1 MANQVEIFNI
11 DFGDTLNSI
20 EKLKAELKETRK
32 LFETAKPNTAEF
44 VKYSTEVKRLDGT
57 IKALNGVT
65 KENQNALG
73 GINNAAKFASGSY
86 GELKQKIDQQK
97 KALLELNVE
106 SDEFANTQEELIKLQ
121 EQRIAIEMKI
131 PSLFQERIKGA
142 IDESNSLK
150 QLRLDLK
157 AAQSAALNGDGKAAE
172 RVAELKDKIDDLKDS
187 TQSLQGSGVERLN
200 TSIGLLTEGFANFD
214 TDKVKTG
221 FKGIGAAMS
230 AIPIVLLIEGVK
242 LLIDNFDKVKE
253 VVQNLIPSLKQQ
265 FNLTKE
271 LNTANVEAAKNAIV
285 ERNNLDNLY
294 KASTDQTK
302 SIDERKKAQIE
313 LQKTY
318 PLTFKNFSD
327 EDFAL
332 GKAKKGYDELSKSIL
347 DASMLKAKQSLLDKE
362 AIAFAEGEQERLNE
376 IAEAREKLATASKKQ
391 NVAIDIESK
400 TRQVLASDYDA
411 QLSVINELIRENE
424 AEAESFKKKNAT
436 ILGDLAKYQQGA
448 DKIEAERAAAA
459 KDSNKSAE
467 DAAKAAAENAKK
479 IREEK
484 LAADLAAIKAIED
497 ARIAAIK
504 DDELRAFAK
513 EVLDNQRRIKEIDAG
528 KESEKLK
535 TQEKEAQAILFEQ
548 NITKINEEG
557 NAKRKGANEKA
568 AAENKELDEKAAADK
583 KALEE
588 QSYIDNILIAETALL
603 NKITNGEEYLEAQL
617 NLLNAEREQ
626 ELANTELTEAE
637 KAEITARYREQERQ
651 LRLQNAANDLQ
662 VASNLTASLGDLSN
676 SLFELKRSNLVKGS
690 AEDREAARN
699 QFNVNKAVS
708 ISTAILNG
716 ASAVM
721 NALGTVQPYYLAI
734 AAAIGAGVTATAQVA
749 KISAT
754 KFQYFDGGFT
764 SKGNPQG
771 KAQSIGNAQF
781 HNDEYVVPS
790 KVKNNPEA
798 VPHITALE
806 SMRKGYPKTGISGY
820 FDGGFTNR
828 SASVNAENN
837 IMNQNNLIE
846 FAKSIPNPIVR
857 VTDINKV
864 TTSNNVAINV
874 SSL

>member
-32 LFETAKPNTAEF
+32 LFESAKPNTAEF

-86 GELKQKIDQQK
+86 GELKQKIEQQK
-97 KALLELNVE
+97 KALLELNIE
-106 SDEFANTQEELIKLQ
+106 SEDFVNTQEELIKLQ
-121 EQRIAIEMKI
+121 EQRIEIEKKI

-362 AIAFAEGEQERLNE
+362 AIAFAEGEQQRLNE

-459 KDSNKSAE
+459 KESKKSEE
-467 DAAKAAAENAKK
+467 DAAENAKK
-479 IREEK
+479 IRDEK

-497 ARIAAIK
+497 ARIAAIN

-588 QSYIDNILIAETALL
+588 QSYIDRVALAEAYLIDVQR
-603 NKITNGEEYLEAQL
+603 NGTTYLEAQL
-617 NLLNAEREQ
+617 GLLNAEREQ
-626 ELANTELTEAE
+626 ELSNTELTQAQR
-637 KAEITARYREQERQ
+637 AEITAKYREQELQ
-651 LRLQNAANDLQ
+651 LNNKYYSDNLQA
-662 VASNLTASLGDLSN
+662 ASNVSASLGDLSN
-676 SLFELKRSNLVKGS
+676 SLFDLKRSNLEKGS
-690 AEDREAARN
+690 EEDKIAARK
-699 QFNVNKAVS
+699 QFDVNKAFG
-708 ISTAILNG
+708 ITTALIQGAVAVIN
-716 ASAVM
+716 ASASV
-721 NALGTVQPYYLAI
+721 PYLPVGLAASI
-734 AAAIGAGVTATAQVA
+734 AATATTAATVA
-749 KISAT
+749 KISST
-754 KFQYFDGGFT
+754 KFQYFDGGYT
-764 SKGNPQG
+764 ESGNPREE
-771 KAQSIGNAQF
+771 SYSMGNKQF
-781 HNDEYVVPS
+781 HKSEYVIPAKVLSTPTGSLLAS
-790 KVKNNPEA
+790 KA
-798 VPHITALE
+798 E
-806 SMRKGYPKTGISGY
+806 SMRKGFKPSGISGY
-820 FDGGFTNR
+820 FDGGFTNNSVSR
-828 SASVNAENN
+828 SASTANNFTSELSSVISKMQVVARISEINRVSKQNEVGVN
-837 IMNQNNLIE
+837 I
-846 FAKSIPNPIVR
+846 
-857 VTDINKV
+857 
-864 TTSNNVAINV
+864 

>member
-86 GELKQKIDQQK
+86 GELKQKIEQQK
-97 KALLELNVE
+97 KALLELNIE
-106 SDEFANTQEELIKLQ
+106 SEDFVNTQEELIKLQ
-121 EQRIAIEMKI
+121 EQRIEIEKKI

-253 VVQNLIPSLKQQ
+253 VVQNLIPSLKEQ

-362 AIAFAEGEQERLNE
+362 AIAFAEAEQQRLNE

-424 AEAESFKKKNAT
+424 AEAEAFKKKNAT
-436 ILGDLAKYQQGA
+436 ILGDLAKYQQGS

-459 KDSNKSAE
+459 KESKKSEE
-467 DAAKAAAENAKK
+467 DAAKEAAEARKKRAEERRKLEIEQYKDSIK
-479 IREEK
+479 IR
-484 LAADLAAIKAIED
+484 
-497 ARIAAIK
+497 
-504 DDELRAFAK
+504 DEL
-513 EVLDNQRRIKEIDAG
+513 IKEIED
-528 KESEKLK
+528 KEAAANAIRIA
-535 TQEKEAQAILFEQ
+535 QEKEATAIMVGLIQE
-548 NITKINEEG
+548 IEDK
-557 NAKRKGANEKA
+557 EK
-568 AAENKELDEKAAADK
+568 
-583 KALEE
+583 
-588 QSYIDNILIAETALL
+588 QGYIDRVALAEAHLIDVQR
-603 NKITNGEEYLEAQL
+603 NGTTYLEAQL
-617 NLLNAEREQ
+617 GLLNAEREQ
-626 ELANTELTEAE
+626 ELSNTELTQAQR
-637 KAEITARYREQERQ
+637 AEITAKYREQELQ
-651 LRLQNAANDLQ
+651 LNNKYYSDNLQA
-662 VASNLTASLGDLSN
+662 ASNVSASLGDLSN
-676 SLFELKRSNLVKGS
+676 SLFDLKRSNLQKGS
-690 AEDREAARN
+690 EEDKIAARK
-699 QFNVNKAVS
+699 QFDVNKAFG
-708 ISTAILNG
+708 ITTALIQGAVAVIN
-716 ASAVM
+716 ASASV
-721 NALGTVQPYYLAI
+721 PYLPVGLAASI
-734 AAAIGAGVTATAQVA
+734 AATATTAATVA
-749 KISAT
+749 KISST
-754 KFQYFDGGFT
+754 KFQYFDGGYT
-764 SKGNPQG
+764 EQGNPREE
-771 KAQSIGNAQF
+771 SYSMGNKQF
-781 HNDEYVVPS
+781 HKSEYVIPAKVLSTPTGSLLAS
-790 KVKNNPEA
+790 KA
-798 VPHITALE
+798 E
-806 SMRKGYPKTGISGY
+806 SMRKGFKPSGISGY
-820 FDGGFTNR
+820 FDGGFTNNSVSR
-828 SASVNAENN
+828 SASTANNFTSELSSVISKMQVVARISEINRVSKQNEVGVN
-837 IMNQNNLIE
+837 I
-846 FAKSIPNPIVR
+846 
-857 VTDINKV
+857 
-864 TTSNNVAINV
+864 

>member
-253 VVQNLIPSLKQQ
+253 VVQNLIPSLKEQ

-271 LNTANVEAAKNAIV
+271 LNSANVEAAKNAIV

-362 AIAFAEGEQERLNE
+362 AIAFAEGEQQRLNE
-376 IAEAREKLATASKKQ
+376 IAEAREKLTTASKKQ

-467 DAAKAAAENAKK
+467 DAAEKAKK
-479 IREEK
+479 LRGEK

-497 ARIAAIK
+497 ARIAAIN

-548 NITKINEEG
+548 NITKINEDG
-557 NAKRKGANEKA
+557 NAKRKGSNEKA
-568 AAENKELDEKAAADK
+568 AAENKALDEKAAADK

-588 QSYIDNILIAETALL
+588 QSYIDRVALAEAHLIDVQR
-603 NKITNGEEYLEAQL
+603 NGTTYLEAQL
-617 NLLNAEREQ
+617 GLLNAEREQ
-626 ELANTELTEAE
+626 ELSNTELTQAQR
-637 KAEITARYREQERQ
+637 AEITAKYREQELQ
-651 LRLQNAANDLQ
+651 LNNKYYSDNLQA
-662 VASNLTASLGDLSN
+662 ASNVSASLGDLSN
-676 SLFELKRSNLVKGS
+676 SLFDLKRSNLQKGS
-690 AEDREAARN
+690 EEDKIAARK
-699 QFNVNKAVS
+699 QFDVNKAFG
-708 ISTAILNG
+708 ITTALIQGAVAVIN
-716 ASAVM
+716 ASASV
-721 NALGTVQPYYLAI
+721 PYLPVGLAASI
-734 AAAIGAGVTATAQVA
+734 AATATTAATVA
-749 KISAT
+749 KISST
-754 KFQYFDGGFT
+754 KFQYFDGGYT
-764 SKGNPQG
+764 ESGNPREE
-771 KAQSIGNAQF
+771 SYSMGNKQF
-781 HNDEYVVPS
+781 HKSEYVIPAKVLSTPTGSLLAS
-790 KVKNNPEA
+790 KA
-798 VPHITALE
+798 E
-806 SMRKGYPKTGISGY
+806 SMRKGFKPSGISGY
-820 FDGGFTNR
+820 FDGGFTNNSVSR
-828 SASVNAENN
+828 SASTANNFTSELSSVISKMQVVARISEINRVSKQNEVGVN
-837 IMNQNNLIE
+837 I
-846 FAKSIPNPIVR
+846 
-857 VTDINKV
+857 
-864 TTSNNVAINV
+864 

>member
-172 RVAELKDKIDDLKDS
+172 RVVELKDKIDDLKDS
-187 TQSLQGSGVERLN
+187 TQSLHGSGVERLN

-253 VVQNLIPSLKQQ
+253 VVQNLIPSLKEQ

-271 LNTANVEAAKNAIV
+271 LNSANVEAAKNAIV

-362 AIAFAEGEQERLNE
+362 AIAFAEGEQKRLNE

-448 DKIEAERAAAA
+448 NKIEAERAAAA
-459 KDSNKSAE
+459 KESKKSEE
-467 DAAKAAAENAKK
+467 DAAKEAAEARKKRDEERRKLEIEQYKDSIK
-479 IREEK
+479 IR
-484 LAADLAAIKAIED
+484 
-497 ARIAAIK
+497 
-504 DDELRAFAK
+504 DEL
-513 EVLDNQRRIKEIDAG
+513 IKEIED
-528 KESEKLK
+528 KEAAANAIRIA
-535 TQEKEAQAILFEQ
+535 QEKEATAIMLGLIQEIQDKEQQAYIDKVTLANTALIEA
-548 NITKINEEG
+548 KLMGEETLSQ
-557 NAKRKGANEKA
+557 
-568 AAENKELDEKAAADK
+568 ELDLLKAK
-583 KALEE
+583 E
-588 QSYIDNILIAETALL
+588 
-603 NKITNGEEYLEAQL
+603 
-617 NLLNAEREQ
+617 EQ
-626 ELANTELTEAE
+626 ELASVQDNEIA
-637 KAEITARYREQERQ
+637 KAEIRAKYRLEEENLEKQYYSNN
-651 LRLQNAANDLQ
+651 LQA
-662 VASNLTASLGDLSN
+662 ASNVTASLGDLSN
-676 SLFELKRSNLVKGS
+676 SLFDLKRSNLEKGS
-690 AEDREAARN
+690 EEDKEAARK
-699 QFNVNKAVS
+699 QFDVNKAFG
-708 ISTAILNG
+708 ITTALIQGAVAVIN
-716 ASAVM
+716 ASASV
-721 NALGTVQPYYLAI
+721 PYLPVGLAASI
-734 AAAIGAGVTATAQVA
+734 AAAATTAATVA
-749 KISAT
+749 KISST
-754 KFQYFDGGFT
+754 KFQYFDGGYT
-764 SKGNPQG
+764 ESGNPREE
-771 KAQSIGNAQF
+771 SYSMGNKQF
-781 HNDEYVVPS
+781 HKSEYVIPAKVLSTPTGSLLAS
-790 KVKNNPEA
+790 KA
-798 VPHITALE
+798 E
-806 SMRKGYPKTGISGY
+806 SMRKGFKPSGISGY
-820 FDGGFTNR
+820 FDGGFTNNSVSR
-828 SASVNAENN
+828 SASTANNFTSELSSVISKMQVVARISEINRVSKQNEVGVN
-837 IMNQNNLIE
+837 I
-846 FAKSIPNPIVR
+846 
-857 VTDINKV
+857 
-864 TTSNNVAINV
+864 

>member
-32 LFETAKPNTAEF
+32 LFESAKPNTAEF

-97 KALLELNVE
+97 KALLELNIE
-106 SDEFANTQEELIKLQ
+106 SEDFVNTQEELIKLQ
-121 EQRIAIEMKI
+121 EQRIEIEKKI

-253 VVQNLIPSLKQQ
+253 VVQNLIPSLKEQ

-271 LNTANVEAAKNAIV
+271 LNAANVEAAKNAIV

-467 DAAKAAAENAKK
+467 DAAEKAKK
-479 IREEK
+479 LRDEK

-557 NAKRKGANEKA
+557 NAKRKASNEKA
-568 AAENKELDEKAAADK
+568 AAENKALDEKAAADK

-588 QSYIDNILIAETALL
+588 QSYIDRVALAEAHLIDVQR
-603 NKITNGEEYLEAQL
+603 NGTTYLEAQL
-617 NLLNAEREQ
+617 GLLNAEREQ
-626 ELANTELTEAE
+626 ELSNTELTQAQR
-637 KAEITARYREQERQ
+637 AEITAKYREQELQ
-651 LRLQNAANDLQ
+651 LNNKYYSDNLQA
-662 VASNLTASLGDLSN
+662 ASNVSASLGDLSN
-676 SLFELKRSNLVKGS
+676 SLFDLKRSNLQKGS
-690 AEDREAARN
+690 EEDKIAARK
-699 QFNVNKAVS
+699 QFDVNKAFG
-708 ISTAILNG
+708 ITTALIQGAVAVIN
-716 ASAVM
+716 ASASV
-721 NALGTVQPYYLAI
+721 PYLPVGLAASI
-734 AAAIGAGVTATAQVA
+734 AATATTAATVA
-749 KISAT
+749 KISST
-754 KFQYFDGGFT
+754 KFQYFDGGYT
-764 SKGNPQG
+764 EQGNPREE
-771 KAQSIGNAQF
+771 SYSMGNKQF
-781 HNDEYVVPS
+781 HKSEYVIPAKVLSTPTGSLLAS
-790 KVKNNPEA
+790 KA
-798 VPHITALE
+798 E
-806 SMRKGYPKTGISGY
+806 SMRKGFKPSGISGY
-820 FDGGFTNR
+820 FDGGFTNNSVSR
-828 SASVNAENN
+828 SASTANNFTSELSSVISKMQVVARISEINRVSKQNEVGVN
-837 IMNQNNLIE
+837 I
-846 FAKSIPNPIVR
+846 
-857 VTDINKV
+857 
-864 TTSNNVAINV
+864 

>member
-253 VVQNLIPSLKQQ
+253 VVQNLIPSLKEQ

-271 LNTANVEAAKNAIV
+271 LNSANVEAAKNAIV

-362 AIAFAEGEQERLNE
+362 AIAFAEGEQKRLNE

-448 DKIEAERAAAA
+448 NKIEAERAAAA
-459 KDSNKSAE
+459 KESKKSEE
-467 DAAKAAAENAKK
+467 DAAKEAAEARKKRDEERRKLEIEQYKDSIK
-479 IREEK
+479 IR
-484 LAADLAAIKAIED
+484 
-497 ARIAAIK
+497 
-504 DDELRAFAK
+504 DEL
-513 EVLDNQRRIKEIDAG
+513 IKEIED
-528 KESEKLK
+528 KEAAANAIRIA
-535 TQEKEAQAILFEQ
+535 QEKEATAIMLGLIQEIQDKEQQAYIDKVTLANTALIEA
-548 NITKINEEG
+548 KLMGEETLSQ
-557 NAKRKGANEKA
+557 
-568 AAENKELDEKAAADK
+568 ELDLLKAK
-583 KALEE
+583 E
-588 QSYIDNILIAETALL
+588 
-603 NKITNGEEYLEAQL
+603 
-617 NLLNAEREQ
+617 EQ
-626 ELANTELTEAE
+626 ELASVQDNEIA
-637 KAEITARYREQERQ
+637 KAEIRAKYRLEEENLEKQYYSNN
-651 LRLQNAANDLQ
+651 LQA
-662 VASNLTASLGDLSN
+662 ASNVTASLGDLSN
-676 SLFELKRSNLVKGS
+676 SLFDLKRSNLEKGS
-690 AEDREAARN
+690 EEDKEAARK
-699 QFNVNKAVS
+699 QFDVNKAFG
-708 ISTAILNG
+708 ITTALIQGAVAVIN
-716 ASAVM
+716 ASASV
-721 NALGTVQPYYLAI
+721 PYLPVGLAASI
-734 AAAIGAGVTATAQVA
+734 AAAATTAATVA
-749 KISAT
+749 KISST
-754 KFQYFDGGFT
+754 KFQYFDGGYT
-764 SKGNPQG
+764 ESGNPREE
-771 KAQSIGNAQF
+771 SYSMGNKQF
-781 HNDEYVVPS
+781 HKSEYVIPAKVLSTPTGSLLAS
-790 KVKNNPEA
+790 KA
-798 VPHITALE
+798 E
-806 SMRKGYPKTGISGY
+806 SMRKGFKPSGISGY
-820 FDGGFTNR
+820 FDGGFTNNSVSR
-828 SASVNAENN
+828 SASTANNFTSELSSVISKMQVVARISEINRVSKQNEVGVN
-837 IMNQNNLIE
+837 I
-846 FAKSIPNPIVR
+846 
-857 VTDINKV
+857 
-864 TTSNNVAINV
+864 

>member
-253 VVQNLIPSLKQQ
+253 VVQNLIPSLKEQ

-271 LNTANVEAAKNAIV
+271 LNTANVEAAKNAAV
-285 ERNNLDNLY
+285 ERNNLENLY

-318 PLTFKNFSD
+318 PLTFQNFSD

-362 AIAFAEGEQERLNE
+362 AIAFAEGEQKRLNE
-376 IAEAREKLATASKKQ
+376 IAEAREKLTTASKKQ

-424 AEAESFKKKNAT
+424 AEAASFKKKNAS

-448 DKIEAERAAAA
+448 NNLEAERAAATKA
-459 KDSNKSAE
+459 SKENEEKD
-467 DAAKAAAENAKK
+467 AKAAAEARKKRAEERRKLEIEQYKDSIK
-479 IREEK
+479 IR
-484 LAADLAAIKAIED
+484 
-497 ARIAAIK
+497 
-504 DDELRAFAK
+504 DEL
-513 EVLDNQRRIKEIDAG
+513 IKEIED
-528 KESEKLK
+528 KESAANA
-535 TQEKEAQAILFEQ
+535 TRIAQEKEATAIMLGLIQEIQDKEKQA
-548 NITKINEEG
+548 
-557 NAKRKGANEKA
+557 
-568 AAENKELDEKAAADK
+568 
-583 KALEE
+583 
-588 QSYIDNILIAETALL
+588 YIDKVAIAETNLL
-603 NKITNGEEYLEAQL
+603 DVQRNGVFYLEAQL
-617 NLLNAEREQ
+617 GLLNAEREQ
-626 ELANTELTEAE
+626 ELSNTELTQAQR
-637 KAEITARYREQERQ
+637 AEITAKYREQEKQ
-651 LRLQNAANDLQ
+651 IQQQFYADNLQAAGNL
-662 VASNLTASLGDLSN
+662 SNSLGDLSN
-676 SLFELKRSNLVKGS
+676 SLFDLKRSNLQKGS
-690 AEDREAARN
+690 EEDKAAARK
-699 QFNVNKAVS
+699 QFDVNKAFG
-708 ISTAILNG
+708 ITTALIQGAVAVIN
-716 ASAVM
+716 ASASV
-721 NALGTVQPYYLAI
+721 PYLPVGLAASI
-734 AAAIGAGVTATAQVA
+734 AATATTAATVA
-749 KISAT
+749 KIAST
-754 KFQYFDGGFT
+754 KFQYFDGGYT
-764 SKGNPQG
+764 ESGNPREE
-771 KAQSIGNAQF
+771 SYSMGNKQF
-781 HNDEYVVPS
+781 HKSEYVIPAKVLSTPTGSLLAS
-790 KVKNNPEA
+790 KA
-798 VPHITALE
+798 E
-806 SMRKGYPKTGISGY
+806 SMRKGFKPSGISGY
-820 FDGGFTNR
+820 FDGGFTNNSVSK
-828 SASVNAENN
+828 SASTANN
-837 IMNQNNLIE
+837 FTSELSSVISKMQVVARI
-846 FAKSIPNPIVR
+846 S
-857 VTDINKV
+857 DINKV
-864 TTSNNVAINV
+864 SKQNEVGINI

>member
-187 TQSLQGSGVERLN
+187 TQSLQGSGVKRLN

-253 VVQNLIPSLKQQ
+253 VVQNLIPSLKEQ

-271 LNTANVEAAKNAIV
+271 LNSANVEAAKNAIV

-362 AIAFAEGEQERLNE
+362 AIAFAEGEQKRLNE

-448 DKIEAERAAAA
+448 NKIEAERAAAA
-459 KDSNKSAE
+459 KESKKSEE
-467 DAAKAAAENAKK
+467 DAAKEAAEARKKRDEERRKLEIEQYKDSIK
-479 IREEK
+479 IR
-484 LAADLAAIKAIED
+484 
-497 ARIAAIK
+497 
-504 DDELRAFAK
+504 DEL
-513 EVLDNQRRIKEIDAG
+513 IKEIED
-528 KESEKLK
+528 KEAAANAIRIA
-535 TQEKEAQAILFEQ
+535 QEKEATAIMLGLIQEIQDKEQQAYIDKVTLANTALIEA
-548 NITKINEEG
+548 KLMGEETLSQ
-557 NAKRKGANEKA
+557 
-568 AAENKELDEKAAADK
+568 ELDLLKAK
-583 KALEE
+583 E
-588 QSYIDNILIAETALL
+588 
-603 NKITNGEEYLEAQL
+603 
-617 NLLNAEREQ
+617 EQ
-626 ELANTELTEAE
+626 ELASVQDNEIA
-637 KAEITARYREQERQ
+637 KAEIRAKYRLEEENLEKQYYSNN
-651 LRLQNAANDLQ
+651 LQA
-662 VASNLTASLGDLSN
+662 ASNVTASLGDLSN
-676 SLFELKRSNLVKGS
+676 SLFDLKRSNLEKGS
-690 AEDREAARN
+690 EEDKEAARK
-699 QFNVNKAVS
+699 QFDVNKAFG
-708 ISTAILNG
+708 ITTALIQGAVAVIN
-716 ASAVM
+716 ASASV
-721 NALGTVQPYYLAI
+721 PYLPVGLAASI
-734 AAAIGAGVTATAQVA
+734 AAAATTAATVA
-749 KISAT
+749 KISST
-754 KFQYFDGGFT
+754 KFQYFDGGYT
-764 SKGNPQG
+764 ESGNPREE
-771 KAQSIGNAQF
+771 SYSMGNKQF
-781 HNDEYVVPS
+781 HKSEYVIPAKVLSTPTGSLLAS
-790 KVKNNPEA
+790 KA
-798 VPHITALE
+798 E
-806 SMRKGYPKTGISGY
+806 SMRKGFKPSGISGY
-820 FDGGFTNR
+820 FDGGFTNNSVSR
-828 SASVNAENN
+828 SASTANNFTSELSSVISKMQVVARISEINRVSKQNEVGVN
-837 IMNQNNLIE
+837 I
-846 FAKSIPNPIVR
+846 
-857 VTDINKV
+857 
-864 TTSNNVAINV
+864 

>member
-253 VVQNLIPSLKQQ
+253 VVQNLIPSLKEQ

-362 AIAFAEGEQERLNE
+362 AIAFAEGEQKRLNE
-376 IAEAREKLATASKKQ
+376 IAEAREKLTTASKKQ

-467 DAAKAAAENAKK
+467 DAAEKAKK
-479 IREEK
+479 LRDEK

-497 ARIAAIK
+497 ARIAAIN

-548 NITKINEEG
+548 NITKINEDG
-557 NAKRKGANEKA
+557 NAKRKGSNEKA
-568 AAENKELDEKAAADK
+568 AAENKALDEKAAADK

-588 QSYIDNILIAETALL
+588 QSYIDRVALAEAHLIDVQR
-603 NKITNGEEYLEAQL
+603 NGTTYLEAQL
-617 NLLNAEREQ
+617 GLLNAEREQ
-626 ELANTELTEAE
+626 ELSNTELTQAQR
-637 KAEITARYREQERQ
+637 AEITAKYREQELQ
-651 LRLQNAANDLQ
+651 LNNKYYSDNLQA
-662 VASNLTASLGDLSN
+662 ASNVSASLGDLSN
-676 SLFELKRSNLVKGS
+676 SLFDLKRSNLEKGS
-690 AEDREAARN
+690 EEDKIAARK
-699 QFNVNKAVS
+699 QFDVNKAFG
-708 ISTAILNG
+708 ITTALIQGAVAVIN
-716 ASAVM
+716 ASASV
-721 NALGTVQPYYLAI
+721 PYLPVGLAASI
-734 AAAIGAGVTATAQVA
+734 AATATTAATVA
-749 KISAT
+749 KISST
-754 KFQYFDGGFT
+754 KFQYFDGGYT
-764 SKGNPQG
+764 ESGNPREE
-771 KAQSIGNAQF
+771 SYSMGNKQF
-781 HNDEYVVPS
+781 HKSEYVIPAKVLSTPTGSLLAS
-790 KVKNNPEA
+790 KA
-798 VPHITALE
+798 E
-806 SMRKGYPKTGISGY
+806 SMRKGFKPSGISGY
-820 FDGGFTNR
+820 FDGGFTNNSVSR
-828 SASVNAENN
+828 SASTANNFTSELSSVISKMQVVARISEINRVSKQNEVGVN
-837 IMNQNNLIE
+837 I
-846 FAKSIPNPIVR
+846 
-857 VTDINKV
+857 
-864 TTSNNVAINV
+864 

>member
-32 LFETAKPNTAEF
+32 LFESAKPNTAEF

-86 GELKQKIDQQK
+86 GELKQKIEQQK
-97 KALLELNVE
+97 KALLELNIE
-106 SDEFANTQEELIKLQ
+106 SEDFVNTQEELIKLQ
-121 EQRIAIEMKI
+121 EQRIEIEKKI

-253 VVQNLIPSLKQQ
+253 VVQNLIPSLKEQ

-271 LNTANVEAAKNAIV
+271 LNAANVEAAKNAIV

-362 AIAFAEGEQERLNE
+362 AIAFAEGEQKRLNE

-424 AEAESFKKKNAT
+424 AEAESFKKKNAS

-448 DKIEAERAAAA
+448 NKIEAERAAAA

-467 DAAKAAAENAKK
+467 DAAEKAKK
-479 IREEK
+479 LRDEK

-497 ARIAAIK
+497 ARIAAIN

-557 NAKRKGANEKA
+557 NAKRKGSNEKA
-568 AAENKELDEKAAADK
+568 AAENKALDEKAAADK

-588 QSYIDNILIAETALL
+588 QSYIDRVALAEAHLIDVQR
-603 NKITNGEEYLEAQL
+603 NGTTYLEAQL
-617 NLLNAEREQ
+617 GLLNAEREQ
-626 ELANTELTEAE
+626 ELSNTELTQAQR
-637 KAEITARYREQERQ
+637 AEITAKYREQELQ
-651 LRLQNAANDLQ
+651 LNNKYYSDNLQA
-662 VASNLTASLGDLSN
+662 ASNVSASLGDLSN
-676 SLFELKRSNLVKGS
+676 SLFDLKRSNLEKGS
-690 AEDREAARN
+690 EEDKIAARK
-699 QFNVNKAVS
+699 QFDVNKAFG
-708 ISTAILNG
+708 ITTALIQGAVAVIN
-716 ASAVM
+716 ASASV
-721 NALGTVQPYYLAI
+721 PYLPVGLAASI
-734 AAAIGAGVTATAQVA
+734 AATATTAATVA
-749 KISAT
+749 KISST
-754 KFQYFDGGFT
+754 KFQYFDGGYT
-764 SKGNPQG
+764 ESGNPREE
-771 KAQSIGNAQF
+771 SYSMGNKQF
-781 HNDEYVVPS
+781 HKSEYVIPAKVLSTPTGSLLAS
-790 KVKNNPEA
+790 KA
-798 VPHITALE
+798 E
-806 SMRKGYPKTGISGY
+806 SMRKGFKPSGISGY
-820 FDGGFTNR
+820 FDGGFTNNSVSR
-828 SASVNAENN
+828 SASTANNFTSELSSVISKMQVVARISEINRVSKQNEVGVN
-837 IMNQNNLIE
+837 I
-846 FAKSIPNPIVR
+846 
-857 VTDINKV
+857 
-864 TTSNNVAINV
+864 

>member
-32 LFETAKPNTAEF
+32 LFETAKPNTSEF

-86 GELKQKIDQQK
+86 GELKQKIEQQK
-97 KALLELNVE
+97 KALLELNIE
-106 SDEFANTQEELIKLQ
+106 SEDFVNTQEELIKLQ
-121 EQRIAIEMKI
+121 EQRIEIEKKI

-242 LLIDNFDKVKE
+242 LLIDNFDKVTV
-253 VVQNLIPSLKQQ
+253 VVQNLIPSLKEQ

-271 LNTANVEAAKNAIV
+271 LNAANVEAAKNAIV

-362 AIAFAEGEQERLNE
+362 AIAFAEGEQKRLNE

-448 DKIEAERAAAA
+448 NKIEAERAAAA

-467 DAAKAAAENAKK
+467 DAAEKAKK
-479 IREEK
+479 LREEK

-497 ARIAAIK
+497 ARIAAIN

-557 NAKRKGANEKA
+557 NTKRKGSNEKA

-588 QSYIDNILIAETALL
+588 QSYIDRVALAEAHLIDVQR
-603 NKITNGEEYLEAQL
+603 NGTTYLEAQL
-617 NLLNAEREQ
+617 GLLNAEREQ
-626 ELANTELTEAE
+626 ELSNTELTQAQR
-637 KAEITARYREQERQ
+637 AEITAKYREQELQ
-651 LRLQNAANDLQ
+651 LNNKYYSDNLQA
-662 VASNLTASLGDLSN
+662 ASNVSASLGDLSN
-676 SLFELKRSNLVKGS
+676 SLFDLKRSNLEKGS
-690 AEDREAARN
+690 EEDKIAARK
-699 QFNVNKAVS
+699 QFDVNKAFG
-708 ISTAILNG
+708 ITTALIQGAVAVIN
-716 ASAVM
+716 ASASV
-721 NALGTVQPYYLAI
+721 PYLPAGLAASI
-734 AAAIGAGVTATAQVA
+734 AATATTAATVA
-749 KISAT
+749 KISST
-754 KFQYFDGGFT
+754 KFQYFDGGYT
-764 SKGNPQG
+764 ESGNPREE
-771 KAQSIGNAQF
+771 SYSMGNKQF
-781 HNDEYVVPS
+781 HKSEYVIPAKVLSTPTGSLLAS
-790 KVKNNPEA
+790 KA
-798 VPHITALE
+798 E
-806 SMRKGYPKTGISGY
+806 SMRKGFKPSGISGY
-820 FDGGFTNR
+820 FDGGFTNNSVSR
-828 SASVNAENN
+828 SASTANNFTSELSSVISKMQVVARISEINRVSKQNEVGVN
-837 IMNQNNLIE
+837 I
-846 FAKSIPNPIVR
+846 
-857 VTDINKV
+857 
-864 TTSNNVAINV
+864 

>member
-172 RVAELKDKIDDLKDS
+172 RVTELKDKIDDLKDS

-253 VVQNLIPSLKQQ
+253 VVQNLIPSLKEQ

-271 LNTANVEAAKNAIV
+271 LNSANVEAAKNAIV

-362 AIAFAEGEQERLNE
+362 AIAFAEGEQKRLNE

-448 DKIEAERAAAA
+448 NKIEAERAAAA
-459 KDSNKSAE
+459 KESKKSEE
-467 DAAKAAAENAKK
+467 DAAKEAAEARKKRDEERRKLEIEQYKDSIK
-479 IREEK
+479 IR
-484 LAADLAAIKAIED
+484 
-497 ARIAAIK
+497 
-504 DDELRAFAK
+504 DEL
-513 EVLDNQRRIKEIDAG
+513 IKEIED
-528 KESEKLK
+528 KEAAANAIRIA
-535 TQEKEAQAILFEQ
+535 QEKEATAIMLGLIQEIQDKEQQAYIDKVTLANTALIEA
-548 NITKINEEG
+548 KLMGEETLSQ
-557 NAKRKGANEKA
+557 
-568 AAENKELDEKAAADK
+568 ELDLLKAK
-583 KALEE
+583 E
-588 QSYIDNILIAETALL
+588 
-603 NKITNGEEYLEAQL
+603 
-617 NLLNAEREQ
+617 EQ
-626 ELANTELTEAE
+626 ELASVQDNEIA
-637 KAEITARYREQERQ
+637 KAEIRAKYRLEEENLEKQYYSNN
-651 LRLQNAANDLQ
+651 LQA
-662 VASNLTASLGDLSN
+662 ASNVTASLGDLSN
-676 SLFELKRSNLVKGS
+676 SLFDLKRSNLEKGS
-690 AEDREAARN
+690 EEDKEAARK
-699 QFNVNKAVS
+699 QFDVNKAFG
-708 ISTAILNG
+708 ITTALIQGAVAVIN
-716 ASAVM
+716 ASASV
-721 NALGTVQPYYLAI
+721 PYLPVGLAASI
-734 AAAIGAGVTATAQVA
+734 AAAATTAATVA
-749 KISAT
+749 KISST
-754 KFQYFDGGFT
+754 KFQYFDGGYT
-764 SKGNPQG
+764 ESGNPREE
-771 KAQSIGNAQF
+771 SYSMGNKQF
-781 HNDEYVVPS
+781 HKSEYVIPAKVLSTPTGSLLAS
-790 KVKNNPEA
+790 KA
-798 VPHITALE
+798 E
-806 SMRKGYPKTGISGY
+806 SMRKGFKPSGISGY
-820 FDGGFTNR
+820 FDGGFTNNSVSR
-828 SASVNAENN
+828 SASTANNFTSELSSVISKMQVVARISEINRVSKQNEVGVN
-837 IMNQNNLIE
+837 I
-846 FAKSIPNPIVR
+846 
-857 VTDINKV
+857 
-864 TTSNNVAINV
+864 

>member
-32 LFETAKPNTAEF
+32 LFESAKPNTAEF

-253 VVQNLIPSLKQQ
+253 VVQNLIPSFKEQ

-271 LNTANVEAAKNAIV
+271 LNAANVEAAKNAIV

-362 AIAFAEGEQERLNE
+362 AIAFAEAEQQRLNE
-376 IAEAREKLATASKKQ
+376 IAEAREKLTTASKKQ

-448 DKIEAERAAAA
+448 DKIEAERAASA

-467 DAAKAAAENAKK
+467 DAAEKAKK
-479 IREEK
+479 LRDEK
-484 LAADLAAIKAIED
+484 LAAEIAAMKQIQDANIANEQDEQKRAIK
-497 ARIAAIK
+497 K
-504 DDELRAFAK
+504 SFLDE
-513 EVLDNQRRIKEIDAG
+513 QRRFEEINKTVTDETLKAELL
-528 KESEKLK
+528 KESEK
-535 TQEKEAQAILFEQ
+535 TFQNEMAAIYQ
-548 NITKINEEG
+548 TKLDKDK
-557 NAKRKGANEKA
+557 AANEKA

-588 QSYIDNILIAETALL
+588 QSYIDKVTLANTALIEAKL
-603 NKITNGEEYLEAQL
+603 MGEETLSQEL
-617 NLLNAEREQ
+617 DLLKAKEEQ
-626 ELANTELTEAE
+626 ELASVQDNEIA
-637 KAEITARYREQERQ
+637 KAEIRAKYRLEEENLEKQYYSNN
-651 LRLQNAANDLQ
+651 LQA
-662 VASNLTASLGDLSN
+662 ASNVTASLGDLSN
-676 SLFELKRSNLVKGS
+676 SLFDLKRSNLEKGS
-690 AEDREAARN
+690 EEDKEAARK
-699 QFNVNKAVS
+699 QFDVNKAFG
-708 ISTAILNG
+708 ITTALIQGAVAVIN
-716 ASAVM
+716 ASASV
-721 NALGTVQPYYLAI
+721 PYLPVGLAASI
-734 AAAIGAGVTATAQVA
+734 AAAATTAASVA
-749 KISAT
+749 KIAST
-754 KFQYFDGGFT
+754 KFQYFDGGYT
-764 SKGNPQG
+764 ESGNPREE
-771 KAQSIGNAQF
+771 SYSMGNKQF
-781 HNDEYVVPS
+781 HKSEYVIPAKVLSTPTGSLLAS
-790 KVKNNPEA
+790 KA
-798 VPHITALE
+798 E
-806 SMRKGYPKTGISGY
+806 SMRKGFKPSGISGY
-820 FDGGFTNR
+820 FDGGFTNNSVSR
-828 SASVNAENN
+828 SASTANNFTSELSSVISKMQVVARISEINRVSKQNEVGVN
-837 IMNQNNLIE
+837 I
-846 FAKSIPNPIVR
+846 
-857 VTDINKV
+857 
-864 TTSNNVAINV
+864 

>member
-32 LFETAKPNTAEF
+32 LFESAKPNTAEF

-86 GELKQKIDQQK
+86 GELKQKIEQQK
-97 KALLELNVE
+97 KALLELNIE
-106 SDEFANTQEELIKLQ
+106 SEDFVNTQEELIKLQ
-121 EQRIAIEMKI
+121 EQRIEIEKKI

-362 AIAFAEGEQERLNE
+362 AIAFAEAEQERLNE
-376 IAEAREKLATASKKQ
+376 IAEAREKLTTASKKQ

-400 TRQVLASDYDA
+400 TRQVLASDYQIQKEKID
-411 QLSVINELIRENE
+411 ELIKANDK
-424 AEAESFKKKNAT
+424 EAESFKKKNAS

-459 KDSNKSAE
+459 KESKKSEE
-467 DAAKAAAENAKK
+467 DAAKEAAEARKKRAEERRKLEIEQYKDSIK
-479 IREEK
+479 IR
-484 LAADLAAIKAIED
+484 
-497 ARIAAIK
+497 
-504 DDELRAFAK
+504 DEL
-513 EVLDNQRRIKEIDAG
+513 IKEIED
-528 KESEKLK
+528 KEAAANAIIIA
-535 TQEKEAQAILFEQ
+535 QEKEATAIMVGLIQE
-548 NITKINEEG
+548 IE
-557 NAKRKGANEKA
+557 
-568 AAENKELDEKAAADK
+568 DK
-583 KALEE
+583 EE
-588 QSYIDNILIAETALL
+588 QGYIDRVALAEAHLIDVQR
-603 NKITNGEEYLEAQL
+603 NGTTYLEAQL
-617 NLLNAEREQ
+617 GLLNAEREQ
-626 ELANTELTEAE
+626 ELSNTELTQAQR
-637 KAEITARYREQERQ
+637 AEITAKYREQELQ
-651 LRLQNAANDLQ
+651 LNNKYYSDNLQA
-662 VASNLTASLGDLSN
+662 ASNVSASLGDLSN
-676 SLFELKRSNLVKGS
+676 SLFDLKRSNLEKGS
-690 AEDREAARN
+690 EEDKIAARK
-699 QFNVNKAVS
+699 QFDVNKAFG
-708 ISTAILNG
+708 ITTALIQGAVAVIN
-716 ASAVM
+716 ASASV
-721 NALGTVQPYYLAI
+721 PYLPVGLAASI
-734 AAAIGAGVTATAQVA
+734 AATATTAATVA
-749 KISAT
+749 KISST
-754 KFQYFDGGFT
+754 KFQYFDGGYT
-764 SKGNPQG
+764 ESGNPREESY
-771 KAQSIGNAQF
+771 SIGNKQF
-781 HNDEYVVPS
+781 HKSEYVIPAKVLSTPTGSLLAS
-790 KVKNNPEA
+790 KA
-798 VPHITALE
+798 E
-806 SMRKGYPKTGISGY
+806 SMRKGFKPSGISGY
-820 FDGGFTNR
+820 FDGGFTNNSVSR
-828 SASVNAENN
+828 SASTANNFTSELSSVISKMQVVARISEINRVSKQNEVGVN
-837 IMNQNNLIE
+837 I
-846 FAKSIPNPIVR
+846 
-857 VTDINKV
+857 
-864 TTSNNVAINV
+864 

>member
-106 SDEFANTQEELIKLQ
+106 SDEFANTQEDLIKLQ

-253 VVQNLIPSLKQQ
+253 VVQNLIPSLKEQ

-362 AIAFAEGEQERLNE
+362 AIAFAEGEQKRLNE

-448 DKIEAERAAAA
+448 NKIEAERAAAA

-467 DAAKAAAENAKK
+467 DAAEKAKK
-479 IREEK
+479 LRDEK

-497 ARIAAIK
+497 ARIAAIN

-557 NAKRKGANEKA
+557 NAKRKGSNEKA
-568 AAENKELDEKAAADK
+568 AAENKALDEKAAADK

-588 QSYIDNILIAETALL
+588 QSYIDRVALAEAHLIDVQR
-603 NKITNGEEYLEAQL
+603 NGTTYLEAQL
-617 NLLNAEREQ
+617 GLLNAEREQ
-626 ELANTELTEAE
+626 ELSNTELTQAQR
-637 KAEITARYREQERQ
+637 AEITAKYREQELQ
-651 LRLQNAANDLQ
+651 LNNKYYSDNLQA
-662 VASNLTASLGDLSN
+662 ASNVSASLGDLSN
-676 SLFELKRSNLVKGS
+676 SLFDLKRSNLQKGS
-690 AEDREAARN
+690 EEDKIAARK
-699 QFNVNKAVS
+699 QFDVNKAFG
-708 ISTAILNG
+708 ITTALIQGAVAVIN
-716 ASAVM
+716 ASASV
-721 NALGTVQPYYLAI
+721 PYLPVGLAASI
-734 AAAIGAGVTATAQVA
+734 AATATTAATVA
-749 KISAT
+749 KISST
-754 KFQYFDGGFT
+754 KFQYFDGGYT
-764 SKGNPQG
+764 ESGNPREE
-771 KAQSIGNAQF
+771 SYSMGNKQF
-781 HNDEYVVPS
+781 HKSEYVIPAKVLSTPTGSLLAS
-790 KVKNNPEA
+790 KA
-798 VPHITALE
+798 E
-806 SMRKGYPKTGISGY
+806 SMRKGFKPSGISGY
-820 FDGGFTNR
+820 FDGGFTNNSVSR
-828 SASVNAENN
+828 SASTANNFTSELSSVISKMQVVARISEINRVSKQNEVGVN
-837 IMNQNNLIE
+837 I
-846 FAKSIPNPIVR
+846 
-857 VTDINKV
+857 
-864 TTSNNVAINV
+864 

>member
-86 GELKQKIDQQK
+86 GELKQKIEQQK
-97 KALLELNVE
+97 KALLELNIE
-106 SDEFANTQEELIKLQ
+106 SEDFVNTQEELIKLQ
-121 EQRIAIEMKI
+121 EQRIEIEKKI

-253 VVQNLIPSLKQQ
+253 VVQNLIPSLKEQ

-271 LNTANVEAAKNAIV
+271 LNAANVEAAKNAIV

-362 AIAFAEGEQERLNE
+362 AIAFAEGEQKRLNE

-424 AEAESFKKKNAT
+424 AESESFKKKNAT
-436 ILGDLAKYQQGA
+436 ILGELAKYQQGA
-448 DKIEAERAAAA
+448 DKIEAERAASA
-459 KDSNKSAE
+459 KNSNKSAE
-467 DAAKAAAENAKK
+467 DAAEKAKK
-479 IREEK
+479 IRDEK
-484 LAADLAAIKAIED
+484 LAADLAAIKSIED
-497 ARIAAIK
+497 ARIAAIN

-557 NAKRKGANEKA
+557 NAKRKGSNEKA

-588 QSYIDNILIAETALL
+588 QSYIDKVTIAKTNLIDAQA
-603 NKITNGEEYLEAQL
+603 NGEEYLEAQL

-626 ELANTELTEAE
+626 ELNAVEGNEIA

-662 VASNLTASLGDLSN
+662 AASNLTASLGDLSN

-690 AEDREAARN
+690 DEDREAARK
-699 QFNVNKAVS
+699 QFDVNKAVS

-764 SKGNPQG
+764 SKGNPQN

-790 KVKNNPEA
+790 KVKNKPEA
-798 VPHITALE
+798 VPHIKALE
-806 SMRKGYPKTGISGY
+806 KMRSGYTSSNISGFY
-820 FDGGFTNR
+820 DGGFTNR

-857 VTDINKV
+857 VTEINRVSKQNEV
-864 TTSNNVAINV
+864 GVNI

>member
-106 SDEFANTQEELIKLQ
+106 SNEFANTQEELIKLQ

-253 VVQNLIPSLKQQ
+253 VVQNLIPSLKEQ

-271 LNTANVEAAKNAIV
+271 LNSANVEAAKNAIV

-362 AIAFAEGEQERLNE
+362 AIAFAEGEQKRLNE

-436 ILGDLAKYQQGA
+436 ILGDLANYQQGA

-467 DAAKAAAENAKK
+467 DAAKEAAEARKKRAEERRKLEIEQYKDSIK
-479 IREEK
+479 IR
-484 LAADLAAIKAIED
+484 
-497 ARIAAIK
+497 
-504 DDELRAFAK
+504 DEL
-513 EVLDNQRRIKEIDAG
+513 IKEIED
-528 KESEKLK
+528 KEAAANAIIIA
-535 TQEKEAQAILFEQ
+535 QEKEATAIMLGLIQEIQDKEQQAYNDKVTLANTALIEAKLMG
-548 NITKINEEG
+548 EETLSQ
-557 NAKRKGANEKA
+557 
-568 AAENKELDEKAAADK
+568 ELDLLKAK
-583 KALEE
+583 E
-588 QSYIDNILIAETALL
+588 
-603 NKITNGEEYLEAQL
+603 
-617 NLLNAEREQ
+617 EQ
-626 ELANTELTEAE
+626 ELASVQDNEIA
-637 KAEITARYREQERQ
+637 KAEIRAKYRLEEENLEKQYYSNN
-651 LRLQNAANDLQ
+651 LQA
-662 VASNLTASLGDLSN
+662 ASNVTASLGDLSN
-676 SLFELKRSNLVKGS
+676 SLFDLKRSNLEKGS
-690 AEDREAARN
+690 EEDKEAARK
-699 QFNVNKAVS
+699 QFDVNKAFG
-708 ISTAILNG
+708 ITTALIQGAVAVIN
-716 ASAVM
+716 ASASV
-721 NALGTVQPYYLAI
+721 PYLPVGLAASI
-734 AAAIGAGVTATAQVA
+734 AAAATTAATVA
-749 KISAT
+749 KISST
-754 KFQYFDGGFT
+754 KFQYFDGGYT
-764 SKGNPQG
+764 ESGNPREE
-771 KAQSIGNAQF
+771 SYSMGNKQF
-781 HNDEYVVPS
+781 HKSEYVIPAKVLSTPTGSLLAS
-790 KVKNNPEA
+790 KA
-798 VPHITALE
+798 E
-806 SMRKGYPKTGISGY
+806 SMRKGFKPSGISGY
-820 FDGGFTNR
+820 FDGGFTNNSVSR
-828 SASVNAENN
+828 SASTANNFTSELSSVISKMQVVARISEINRVSKQNEVGVN
-837 IMNQNNLIE
+837 I
-846 FAKSIPNPIVR
+846 
-857 VTDINKV
+857 
-864 TTSNNVAINV
+864 

>member
-32 LFETAKPNTAEF
+32 LFESAKPNTAEF

-86 GELKQKIDQQK
+86 GELKQKIEQQK
-97 KALLELNVE
+97 KALLELNIE
-106 SDEFANTQEELIKLQ
+106 SEDFVNTQEELIKLQ
-121 EQRIAIEMKI
+121 EQRIEIEKKI

-253 VVQNLIPSLKQQ
+253 VVQNLIPSLKEQ

-362 AIAFAEGEQERLNE
+362 AIAFAEGEQKRLNE

-436 ILGDLAKYQQGA
+436 ILGDLAKYQQGS

-497 ARIAAIK
+497 ARIAAIN

-557 NAKRKGANEKA
+557 NAKRKGSNEKA
-568 AAENKELDEKAAADK
+568 AAENKALDEKAAADK

-588 QSYIDNILIAETALL
+588 QSYIDRVALAEAHLIDVQR
-603 NKITNGEEYLEAQL
+603 NGTTYLEAQL
-617 NLLNAEREQ
+617 GLLNAEREQ
-626 ELANTELTEAE
+626 ELSNTELTQAQR
-637 KAEITARYREQERQ
+637 AEITAKYREQELQ
-651 LRLQNAANDLQ
+651 LNNKYYSDNLQA
-662 VASNLTASLGDLSN
+662 ASNVSASLGDLSN
-676 SLFELKRSNLVKGS
+676 SLFDLKRSNLEKGS
-690 AEDREAARN
+690 EEDKIAARK
-699 QFNVNKAVS
+699 QFDVNKAFG
-708 ISTAILNG
+708 ITTALIQGAVAVIN
-716 ASAVM
+716 ASASV
-721 NALGTVQPYYLAI
+721 PYLPVGLAASI
-734 AAAIGAGVTATAQVA
+734 AATATTAATVA
-749 KISAT
+749 KISST
-754 KFQYFDGGFT
+754 KFQYFDGGYT
-764 SKGNPQG
+764 ESGNPREE
-771 KAQSIGNAQF
+771 SYSMGNKQF
-781 HNDEYVVPS
+781 HKSEYVIPAKVLSTPTGSLLAS
-790 KVKNNPEA
+790 KA
-798 VPHITALE
+798 E
-806 SMRKGYPKTGISGY
+806 SMRKGFKPSGISGY
-820 FDGGFTNR
+820 FDGGFTNNSVSR
-828 SASVNAENN
+828 SASTANNFTSELSSVISKMQVVARISEINRVSKQNEVGVN
-837 IMNQNNLIE
+837 I
-846 FAKSIPNPIVR
+846 
-857 VTDINKV
+857 
-864 TTSNNVAINV
+864 

>member
-86 GELKQKIDQQK
+86 GELKQKIEQQK
-97 KALLELNVE
+97 KALLELNIE
-106 SDEFANTQEELIKLQ
+106 SEDFVNTQEELIKLQ
-121 EQRIAIEMKI
+121 EQRIEIEKKI

-253 VVQNLIPSLKQQ
+253 VVQNLIPSLKEQ

-362 AIAFAEGEQERLNE
+362 AIAFAEGEQKRLNE

-459 KDSNKSAE
+459 KESKKSEE
-467 DAAKAAAENAKK
+467 DAAKEAAEARKKRAEERRKLEIEQYKDSIK
-479 IREEK
+479 IR
-484 LAADLAAIKAIED
+484 
-497 ARIAAIK
+497 
-504 DDELRAFAK
+504 DEL
-513 EVLDNQRRIKEIDAG
+513 IKEIED
-528 KESEKLK
+528 KEAAANAIRIA
-535 TQEKEAQAILFEQ
+535 QEKEATAIMVGLIQE
-548 NITKINEEG
+548 IEDK
-557 NAKRKGANEKA
+557 EK
-568 AAENKELDEKAAADK
+568 
-583 KALEE
+583 
-588 QSYIDNILIAETALL
+588 QGYIDRVALAEAHLIDVQR
-603 NKITNGEEYLEAQL
+603 NGTTYLEAQL
-617 NLLNAEREQ
+617 GLLNAEREQ
-626 ELANTELTEAE
+626 ELSNTELTQAQR
-637 KAEITARYREQERQ
+637 AEITAKYREQELQ
-651 LRLQNAANDLQ
+651 LNNKYYSDNLQA
-662 VASNLTASLGDLSN
+662 ASNVSASLGDLSN
-676 SLFELKRSNLVKGS
+676 SLFDLKRSNLQKGS
-690 AEDREAARN
+690 EEDKIAARK
-699 QFNVNKAVS
+699 QFDVNKAFG
-708 ISTAILNG
+708 ITTALIQGAVAVIN
-716 ASAVM
+716 ASASV
-721 NALGTVQPYYLAI
+721 PYLPVGLAASI
-734 AAAIGAGVTATAQVA
+734 AATATTAATVA
-749 KISAT
+749 KISST
-754 KFQYFDGGFT
+754 KFQYFDGGYT
-764 SKGNPQG
+764 EQGNPREE
-771 KAQSIGNAQF
+771 SYSMGNKQF
-781 HNDEYVVPS
+781 HKSEYVIPAKVLSTPTGSLLAS
-790 KVKNNPEA
+790 KA
-798 VPHITALE
+798 E
-806 SMRKGYPKTGISGY
+806 SMRKGFKPSGISGY
-820 FDGGFTNR
+820 FDGGFTNNSVSR
-828 SASVNAENN
+828 SASTANNFTSELSSVISKMQVVARISEINRVSKQNEVGVN
-837 IMNQNNLIE
+837 I
-846 FAKSIPNPIVR
+846 
-857 VTDINKV
+857 
-864 TTSNNVAINV
+864 

>member
-253 VVQNLIPSLKQQ
+253 VIQNLIPSFKEQ

-271 LNTANVEAAKNAIV
+271 LNAANVEAAKNAIV

-362 AIAFAEGEQERLNE
+362 AIAFAEGEQQRLNE

-459 KDSNKSAE
+459 KDSKN
-467 DAAKAAAENAKK
+467 D
-479 IREEK
+479 I
-484 LAADLAAIKAIED
+484 
-497 ARIAAIK
+497 
-504 DDELRAFAK
+504 
-513 EVLDNQRRIKEIDAG
+513 
-528 KESEKLK
+528 
-535 TQEKEAQAILFEQ
+535 
-548 NITKINEEG
+548 
-557 NAKRKGANEKA
+557 EKA
-568 AAENKELDEKAAADK
+568 AEEARKKRAEDLKKQSDEAIKIATEEQARLAEIENAAIDKAEQKRIEAQKQTLISALKLFEDYQDELKQK
-583 KALEE
+583 EE
-588 QSYIDNILIAETALL
+588 QSYIDRVALAEAHLIDVQR
-603 NKITNGEEYLEAQL
+603 NGTTYLEAQL
-617 NLLNAEREQ
+617 GLLNAEREQ
-626 ELANTELTEAE
+626 ELSNTELTQAQR
-637 KAEITARYREQERQ
+637 AEITAKYREQELQ
-651 LRLQNAANDLQ
+651 LNNKYYSDNLQA
-662 VASNLTASLGDLSN
+662 ASNVSASLGDLSN
-676 SLFELKRSNLVKGS
+676 SLFDLKRSNLEKGS
-690 AEDREAARN
+690 EEDRKAARK
-699 QFNVNKAVS
+699 QFDVNKAFG
-708 ISTAILNG
+708 ITTALIQGAVAVIN
-716 ASAVM
+716 ASASV
-721 NALGTVQPYYLAI
+721 PYLPVGLAASI
-734 AAAIGAGVTATAQVA
+734 AATATTAATVA
-749 KISAT
+749 KIAST
-754 KFQYFDGGFT
+754 KFQYFDGGYT
-764 SKGNPQG
+764 ESGNPREE
-771 KAQSIGNAQF
+771 SYSMGNKQF
-781 HNDEYVVPS
+781 HKSEYVIPAKVLSTPTGSLLAS
-790 KVKNNPEA
+790 KA
-798 VPHITALE
+798 E
-806 SMRKGYPKTGISGY
+806 SMRKGFKPSGISGY
-820 FDGGFTNR
+820 FDGGFTNNSVSR
-828 SASVNAENN
+828 SASTANNFTSELSSVISKMQVVARISEINRVSKQNEVGVN
-837 IMNQNNLIE
+837 I
-846 FAKSIPNPIVR
+846 
-857 VTDINKV
+857 
-864 TTSNNVAINV
+864 

>member
-253 VVQNLIPSLKQQ
+253 VVQNLIPSLKEQ

-271 LNTANVEAAKNAIV
+271 LNSANVEAAKNAIV

-362 AIAFAEGEQERLNE
+362 AIAFAEAEQERLNE
-376 IAEAREKLATASKKQ
+376 IAEAREELATASKTQDLAYDREGNRRETEYEKQ
-391 NVAIDIESK
+391 IK
-400 TRQVLASDYDA
+400 L
-411 QLSVINELIRENE
+411 INKLVRANDEE
-424 AEAESFKKKNAT
+424 AEAFKKKNAS

-459 KDSNKSAE
+459 KESKKSEE
-467 DAAKAAAENAKK
+467 DAAKEAAEARKKRAEERRKLEIEQYKDSIK
-479 IREEK
+479 IR
-484 LAADLAAIKAIED
+484 
-497 ARIAAIK
+497 
-504 DDELRAFAK
+504 DEL
-513 EVLDNQRRIKEIDAG
+513 IKEIED
-528 KESEKLK
+528 KEAASNAIIIA
-535 TQEKEAQAILFEQ
+535 QEKEATAIMLGLIQEIQDKEQQAYNDKVTLANTALIEAKLMG
-548 NITKINEEG
+548 EETLSQ
-557 NAKRKGANEKA
+557 
-568 AAENKELDEKAAADK
+568 ELDLLKAK
-583 KALEE
+583 E
-588 QSYIDNILIAETALL
+588 
-603 NKITNGEEYLEAQL
+603 
-617 NLLNAEREQ
+617 EQ
-626 ELANTELTEAE
+626 ELASVQDNEIA
-637 KAEITARYREQERQ
+637 KAEIRAKYRLEEENLEKQYYSNN
-651 LRLQNAANDLQ
+651 LQA
-662 VASNLTASLGDLSN
+662 ASNVTASLGDLSN
-676 SLFELKRSNLVKGS
+676 SLFDLKRSNLEKGS
-690 AEDREAARN
+690 EEDKEAARK
-699 QFNVNKAVS
+699 QFDVNKAFG
-708 ISTAILNG
+708 ITTALIQGAVAVIN
-716 ASAVM
+716 ASASV
-721 NALGTVQPYYLAI
+721 PYLPVGLAASI
-734 AAAIGAGVTATAQVA
+734 AAAATTAATVA
-749 KISAT
+749 KISST
-754 KFQYFDGGFT
+754 KFQYFDGGYT
-764 SKGNPQG
+764 ESGNPREE
-771 KAQSIGNAQF
+771 SYSMGNKQF
-781 HNDEYVVPS
+781 HKSEYVIPAKVLSTPTGSLLAS
-790 KVKNNPEA
+790 KA
-798 VPHITALE
+798 E
-806 SMRKGYPKTGISGY
+806 SMRKGFKPSGISGY
-820 FDGGFTNR
+820 FDGGFTNNSVSR
-828 SASVNAENN
+828 SASTANNFTSELSSVISKMQVVARISEINRVSKQNEVGVN
-837 IMNQNNLIE
+837 I
-846 FAKSIPNPIVR
+846 
-857 VTDINKV
+857 
-864 TTSNNVAINV
+864 

>member
-172 RVAELKDKIDDLKDS
+172 RVAELKDKIAELKDKIDDLKDS

-253 VVQNLIPSLKQQ
+253 VVQNLIPSLKEQ

-271 LNTANVEAAKNAIV
+271 LNSANVEAAKNAIV

-362 AIAFAEGEQERLNE
+362 AIAFAEGEQKRLNE

-448 DKIEAERAAAA
+448 NKIEAERAAAA
-459 KDSNKSAE
+459 KESKKSEE
-467 DAAKAAAENAKK
+467 DAAKEAAEARKKRDEERRKLEIEQYKDSIK
-479 IREEK
+479 IR
-484 LAADLAAIKAIED
+484 
-497 ARIAAIK
+497 
-504 DDELRAFAK
+504 DEL
-513 EVLDNQRRIKEIDAG
+513 IKEIED
-528 KESEKLK
+528 KEAAANAIRIA
-535 TQEKEAQAILFEQ
+535 QEKEATAIMLGLIQEIQDKEQQAYIDKVTLANTALIEA
-548 NITKINEEG
+548 KLMGEETLSQ
-557 NAKRKGANEKA
+557 
-568 AAENKELDEKAAADK
+568 ELDLLKAK
-583 KALEE
+583 E
-588 QSYIDNILIAETALL
+588 
-603 NKITNGEEYLEAQL
+603 
-617 NLLNAEREQ
+617 EQ
-626 ELANTELTEAE
+626 ELASVQDNEIA
-637 KAEITARYREQERQ
+637 KAEIRAKYRLEEENLEKQYYSNN
-651 LRLQNAANDLQ
+651 LQA
-662 VASNLTASLGDLSN
+662 ASNVTASLGDLSN
-676 SLFELKRSNLVKGS
+676 SLFDLKRSNLEKGS
-690 AEDREAARN
+690 EEDKEAARK
-699 QFNVNKAVS
+699 QFDVNKAFG
-708 ISTAILNG
+708 ITTALIQGAVAVIN
-716 ASAVM
+716 ASASV
-721 NALGTVQPYYLAI
+721 PYLPVGLAASI
-734 AAAIGAGVTATAQVA
+734 AAAATTAATVA
-749 KISAT
+749 KISST
-754 KFQYFDGGFT
+754 KFQYFDGGYT
-764 SKGNPQG
+764 ESGNPREE
-771 KAQSIGNAQF
+771 SYSMGNKQF
-781 HNDEYVVPS
+781 HKSEYVIPAKVLSTPTGSLLAS
-790 KVKNNPEA
+790 KA
-798 VPHITALE
+798 E
-806 SMRKGYPKTGISGY
+806 SMRKGFKPSGISGY
-820 FDGGFTNR
+820 FDGGFTNNSVSR
-828 SASVNAENN
+828 SASTANNFTSELSSVISKMQVVARISEINRVSKQNEVGVN
-837 IMNQNNLIE
+837 I
-846 FAKSIPNPIVR
+846 
-857 VTDINKV
+857 
-864 TTSNNVAINV
+864 

>member
-32 LFETAKPNTAEF
+32 LFESAKPNTAEF

-362 AIAFAEGEQERLNE
+362 AIAFAEAEQERLNE
-376 IAEAREKLATASKKQ
+376 IAEAREKLTTASKKQ

-400 TRQVLASDYDA
+400 TRQVLASDYQIQKEKID
-411 QLSVINELIRENE
+411 ELIKANDKE
-424 AEAESFKKKNAT
+424 AEAFKKKNAT
-436 ILGDLAKYQQGA
+436 ILGDLAKYQQGS

-459 KDSNKSAE
+459 KESKKSEE
-467 DAAKAAAENAKK
+467 DAAKEAAEARKKRAEERRKLEIEQYKDSIK
-479 IREEK
+479 IR
-484 LAADLAAIKAIED
+484 
-497 ARIAAIK
+497 
-504 DDELRAFAK
+504 DEL
-513 EVLDNQRRIKEIDAG
+513 IKEIED
-528 KESEKLK
+528 KEAAANAIIIA
-535 TQEKEAQAILFEQ
+535 QEKEATAIMVGLIQE
-548 NITKINEEG
+548 IE
-557 NAKRKGANEKA
+557 
-568 AAENKELDEKAAADK
+568 DK
-583 KALEE
+583 EE
-588 QSYIDNILIAETALL
+588 QGYIDRVALAEAHLIDVQR
-603 NKITNGEEYLEAQL
+603 NGTTYLEAQL

>member
-86 GELKQKIDQQK
+86 GELKQKIEQQK
-97 KALLELNVE
+97 KALLELNIE
-106 SDEFANTQEELIKLQ
+106 SEDFVNTQEELIKLQ
-121 EQRIAIEMKI
+121 EQRIEIEKKI

-253 VVQNLIPSLKQQ
+253 VVQNLIPSLKEQ

-362 AIAFAEGEQERLNE
+362 AIAFAEAEQQRLNE

-436 ILGDLAKYQQGA
+436 ILGDLAKYQQGS

-459 KDSNKSAE
+459 KESKKSEE
-467 DAAKAAAENAKK
+467 DAAKEAAEARKKRAEERRKLEIEQYKDSIK
-479 IREEK
+479 IR
-484 LAADLAAIKAIED
+484 
-497 ARIAAIK
+497 
-504 DDELRAFAK
+504 DEL
-513 EVLDNQRRIKEIDAG
+513 IKEIED
-528 KESEKLK
+528 KEAAANAIRIA
-535 TQEKEAQAILFEQ
+535 QEKEATAIMVGLIQE
-548 NITKINEEG
+548 IEDK
-557 NAKRKGANEKA
+557 EK
-568 AAENKELDEKAAADK
+568 
-583 KALEE
+583 
-588 QSYIDNILIAETALL
+588 QGYIDRVALAEAHLIDVQR
-603 NKITNGEEYLEAQL
+603 NGTTYLEAQL
-617 NLLNAEREQ
+617 GLLNAEREQ
-626 ELANTELTEAE
+626 ELSNTELTQAQR
-637 KAEITARYREQERQ
+637 AEITAKYREQELQ
-651 LRLQNAANDLQ
+651 LNNKYYSDNLQA
-662 VASNLTASLGDLSN
+662 ASNVSASLGDLSN
-676 SLFELKRSNLVKGS
+676 SLFDLKRSNLQKGS
-690 AEDREAARN
+690 EEDKIAARK
-699 QFNVNKAVS
+699 QFDVNKAFG
-708 ISTAILNG
+708 ITTALIQGAVAVIN
-716 ASAVM
+716 ASASV
-721 NALGTVQPYYLAI
+721 PYLPVGLAASI
-734 AAAIGAGVTATAQVA
+734 AATATTAATVA
-749 KISAT
+749 KISST
-754 KFQYFDGGFT
+754 KFQYFDGGYT
-764 SKGNPQG
+764 EQGNPREE
-771 KAQSIGNAQF
+771 SYSMGNKQF
-781 HNDEYVVPS
+781 HKSEYVIPAKVLSTPTGSLLAS
-790 KVKNNPEA
+790 KA
-798 VPHITALE
+798 E
-806 SMRKGYPKTGISGY
+806 SMRKGFKPSGISGY
-820 FDGGFTNR
+820 FDGGFTNNSVSR
-828 SASVNAENN
+828 SASTANNFTSELSSVISKMQVVARISEINRVSKQNEVGVN
-837 IMNQNNLIE
+837 I
-846 FAKSIPNPIVR
+846 
-857 VTDINKV
+857 
-864 TTSNNVAINV
+864 